1 MQSVSEQWKEQI
13 YDRPVLF
20 VRAEVELLTGETLYL
35 DYEDS
40 DDDFMANGI
49 SLQDNA
55 TNNNSFT
62 IGTAVMNAFS
72 FTLNNMDGRFST
84 TPFNGAKIKPY
95 FGMKLEDGTIEWV
108 KKGVFNI
115 SNSGSNL
122 PTLAFTTYDNMSKME
137 LPFSDVSISY
147 PVTLG
152 NMAQAICNYCQ
163 VELANTSFD
172 NSDYVVESAPIGT
185 EYSCRQMLS
194 YIAQISGG
202 FAKFNADGKLEIKRY
217 ESVAQEIPVYKKIK
231 KEKEDI
237 TIAGVQ
243 VTSYYNE
250 DALSEDS
257 NDNTATSLTGSDGFI
272 ISVSENPLIP
282 YGKEKE
288 VSTYLG
294 EKLNGTTFSPIEVST
309 FYNPSI
315 EAGDKLSIEDVNGNV
330 YVFFV
335 TNLSVKIGSY
345 VSLICTAETQQENVA
360 NRYSNSASAIV
371 RVLDVVNAKIQNLV
385 TTHLEAE
392 VAKFGYLTA
401 DKADLKYAS
410 IDLANIDVADVQTL
424 FTKVGLIKDAVIV
437 DGHITG
443 YLDAVSINANSI
455 KAGTLAVDRLVLNGS
470 DESLIFALN
479 NIGELTSTNVDTLDG
494 GLLTKRTITADHLVA
509 DTITSNELN
518 VAQIFADATVIN
530 TLTASDAFIKQLT
543 SNSVIVGALT
553 GPKGDTGND
562 GTSVTILSTS
572 VTYKASTSG
581 TETPSDSGWST
592 SVPTV
597 PKGQYLWTK
606 MSVKFSDGTEVV
618 TYSVSRSGTDGEN
631 GASGSNGTSVNVT
644 STNVTYGTSTSAS
657 TKPSSWSETIP
668 SVAEGS
674 YLWTRTIVTYS
685 DGNSTT
691 TYTYAKQGEKGKDGE
706 DGADGTN
713 GVGVSKIT
721 NYYLATNSSSGVT
734 TSTSGWT
741 EGVQSVSS
749 SKKYLWNYEKVTYTD
764 NSTSTTTPCIIGAY
778 GDTGPQGGQGPQ
790 GVQGDTGNG
799 IKSIAEYYAVSASNS
814 SAPSSWS
821 TSVPTMTSTNKYLW
835 NYEVITYTSGST
847 VETAKRV
854 IGVYGDTGSQGA
866 TGKGI
871 SSIVHQYYLSTSNT
885 SQTGGSW
892 SSTIPAYVS
901 GRYYWERDYI
911 TWTDGTTSTTT
922 AVLSSAYNEAILK
935 ANTAYGSVADWCYE
949 NDLTWIDGGNIYA
962 GTVTAK
968 QINVEDLFAQDII
981 ATGTISGATL
991 IGDEISIGENSLSSV
1006 IKLCGGVGEIRVVA
1020 DSEDTDALYISAP
1033 SLGIDSYSVYEG
1045 YGSSSGFVGVDST
1058 AYEDY
1063 SQGHVRLEAYCDA
1076 PNNWIAQASIDIS
1089 ATSEGAS
1096 IGFGFVDSN
1105 VAYNVLLDEYGFLVQ
1120 APIILPNNTKIMGT
1134 TSSGATREAFNPAN
1148 GSNQCVV
1155 GAGNYSAGDADTSV
1169 RGKDVLLYTSAAGN
1183 ANYRPYYR
1191 AGDSITLA
1199 LNKGGHVTS
1208 SSKSVCFSVGLPKP
1222 VIGSPTVTVTS
1233 SSGLKIRQGGNYTHG
1248 SSSSAYAKPSSYS
1261 ATLYANGIVVIDATM
1276 SSITNAVNNDAC
1288 GIYASITITFS

>member
-62 IGTAVMNAFS
+62 VGTAVMNAFS

-115 SNSGSNL
+115 SNSGINL

-172 NSDYVVESAPIGT
+172 NSDYVVKSAPIGT

-202 FAKFNADGKLEIKRY
+202 FAKFNADGKLEIKWY

-237 TIAGVQ
+237 TITGVQ

-282 YGKEKE
+282 YGKEAE

-315 EAGDKLSIEDVNGNV
+315 EAGDKLSIEDENGNV

-360 NRYSNSASAIV
+360 NRYSNSVSAIV

-401 DKADLKYAS
+401 DKADLKYAIVENLDATIAKLGYLTADSADLKYVAVDDLEAEVGEFGYITAEEANLLYAS
-410 IDLANIDVADVQTL
+410 IDLANINVADVQTL

-455 KAGTLAVDRLVLNGS
+455 KAGTLSVDRLVLNGS

-631 GASGSNGTSVNVT
+631 GADGSNGTSVNVT

-691 TYTYAKQGEKGKDGE
+691 TYTYAKQGEQGE
-706 DGADGTN
+706 QGA
-713 GVGVSKIT
+713 
-721 NYYLATNSSSGVT
+721 
-734 TSTSGWT
+734 
-741 EGVQSVSS
+741 
-749 SKKYLWNYEKVTYTD
+749 
-764 NSTSTTTPCIIGAY
+764 
-778 GDTGPQGGQGPQ
+778 QGPQ
-790 GVQGDTGNG
+790 GV
-799 IKSIAEYYAVSASNS
+799 
-814 SAPSSWS
+814 
-821 TSVPTMTSTNKYLW
+821 
-835 NYEVITYTSGST
+835 
-847 VETAKRV
+847 
-854 IGVYGDTGSQGA
+854 QGA

-892 SSTIPAYVS
+892 SSTIPVYVS

-922 AVLSSAYNEAILK
+922 AVLSRAYNEAILK

-1076 PNNWIAQASIDIS
+1076 PDNWVAQASVDVS

-1096 IGFGFVDSN
+1096 VGFGFVDSN

-1261 ATLYANGIVVIDATM
+1261 STLYANGIVVIDATM